1 MKTQERL
8 KLVQELLVAYD
19 NDMNYGVSSVSIEK
33 LKVLKRSF
41 EDELRF
47 EQYMQEVFG
56 KDFDNDFEDWLY

>member
-8 KLVQELLVAYD
+8 KLVQELLVKYD

>member
-8 KLVQELLVAYD
+8 KLVQELLVEYD

-56 KDFDNDFEDWLY
+56 KDTNNDFEA

>member
-8 KLVQELLVAYD
+8 KLVQELLVEYD

-56 KDFDNDFEDWLY
+56 KDFDNDFED

>member
-56 KDFDNDFEDWLY
+56 KDFDNDFED

>member
-8 KLVQELLVAYD
+8 KLVEELLYEVELD
-19 NDMNYGVSSVSIEK
+19 NDMNYGVSSISIEK
-33 LKVLKRSF
+33 LKILKRSF

-56 KDFDNDFEDWLY
+56 KGFDNDFED

>member
-8 KLVQELLVAYD
+8 KLVQDLLVEYD

-56 KDFDNDFEDWLY
+56 KDFDNDFED